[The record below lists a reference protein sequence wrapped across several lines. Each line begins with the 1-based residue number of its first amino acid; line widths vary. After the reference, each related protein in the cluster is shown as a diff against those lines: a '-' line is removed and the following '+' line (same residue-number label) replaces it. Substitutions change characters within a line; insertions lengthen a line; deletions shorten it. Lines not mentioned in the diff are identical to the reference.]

1 MMHDV
6 MTETHQRAC
15 LLRESVTDPHQIVVC
30 VFGLEHACDV
40 PQVAQVRLLE
50 AVLREGH
57 GDNALRHIGE
67 VQFISLLHLHT
78 EDSPSDH
85 P

>member
-1 MMHDV
+1 MMCNV
-6 MTETHQRAC
+6 MTETHPRAC
-15 LLRESVTDPHQIVVC
+15 LLCDPHQIVVC

-40 PQVAQVRLLE
+40 SQVAQVRLLE

-57 GDNALRHIGE
+57 GDDALRHIGE

-78 EDSPSDH
+78 ADSLSNH